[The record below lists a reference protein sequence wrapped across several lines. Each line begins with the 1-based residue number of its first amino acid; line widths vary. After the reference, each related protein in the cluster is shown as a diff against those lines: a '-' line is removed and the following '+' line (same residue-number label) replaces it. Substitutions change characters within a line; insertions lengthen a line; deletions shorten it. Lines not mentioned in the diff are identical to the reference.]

1 MADQGPHHDLGPS
14 PERASGCLGCL
25 GRVLV
30 VGASGLV
37 GREAVG
43 QCLQDPGVSEVRVL
57 LRRDLGLGELLGPH
71 VGLDAAQ
78 RARFQ
83 PHVID
88 FTQLDRHPGLFEVDT
103 VFCALGT
110 TLRQAGSREA
120 FRRVD
125 FEWPLQLARLA
136 RANGARRFLLVSAL
150 GANADSRVFYN
161 RVKGELE
168 DAVSDIG
175 FEQLCV
181 ARPSLLQGDR
191 SEFRLGEHIGLMV
204 SRSVGF
210 LVPPSH
216 RPVHVSQ
223 VAAGLLAAA
232 RAGRPGRQVVSN
244 AALRAQPRAMG

>member
-1 MADQGPHHDLGPS
+1 MTDRPPNPAPEPPPQG
-14 PERASGCLGCL
+14 ASGGL

-37 GREAVG
+37 GRQAVR
-43 QCLQDPGVSEVRVL
+43 QCLHDPGVSEVRVL
-57 LRRDLGLGELLGPH
+57 LRRHLALDELLGPH
-71 VGLDAAQ
+71 TDLDAAQ

-88 FTQLDRHPGLFEVDT
+88 FTQLDRCPGLFDVNT
-103 VFCALGT
+103 VFCSLGT

-125 FEWPLQLARLA
+125 FEWPLQVARLA
-136 RANGARRFLLVSAL
+136 RANGASRFLLVSAV
-150 GANADSRVFYN
+150 GADSASRVFYN

-175 FEQLCV
+175 FEQLCL

-191 SEFRLGEHIGLMV
+191 SEFRFGEHMGLLLG
-204 SRSVGF
+204 RALGF
-210 LVPPSH
+210 LVPESH
-216 RPVHVSQ
+216 QPVHVSQ

-244 AALRAQPRAMG
+244 AALRTQPRAMG